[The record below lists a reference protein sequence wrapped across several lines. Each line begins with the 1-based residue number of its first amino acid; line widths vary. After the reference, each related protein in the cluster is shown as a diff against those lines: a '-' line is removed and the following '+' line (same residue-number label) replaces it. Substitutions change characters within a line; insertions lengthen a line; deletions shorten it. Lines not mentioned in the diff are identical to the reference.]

1 MAKIAVSK
9 MVLLGALIV
18 TSPALVGCSG
28 GGGGGSSV
36 STPTTVTPPPPPPPP
51 VSTGDP
57 TFTPGVFEAASTF
70 KDRCEV
76 PRTGVDIEGN
86 AFTDRAGSTL
96 IENFWLRSWTHE
108 TYLWPDEVEDRDPGD
123 FDNRLDYFS
132 ILRTTATTPSGEDRD
147 DFHFSEPTED
157 FLERRNSAASASY
170 GVSFVSFSSSVP
182 RDFRVRYTE
191 PNSPASEV
199 VNGVAN
205 FTRGARILE
214 VDGVDLINAT
224 SQSAV
229 DTLNAGLFPAT
240 PGETHTFLVEDVG
253 SSTERLITLTSENIS
268 TSPVNRMSTIDTP
281 TGKVGYILFN
291 TFSPFSS
298 EEQIANAMADMK
310 AEGVNDLIL
319 DLRYNGGGL
328 LAVAGQLSYMIA
340 GDAATSGRTFEL
352 LRFQAA
358 AGNRNPVTGAINSPI
373 PFYDTGLG
381 FSLAD
386 GTPLESL
393 DLPRVFILSTERT
406 CSASEAVINGLDGI
420 DIEVVLIGDTTCGK
434 PFGFY
439 PTDNCGETYYTIQ
452 FQGTNDKG
460 FGDFTDGFAPQDEAS
475 VFPVKLSG
483 CSASDDYSNELGD
496 VNEGLLATALSYR
509 ANDAC
514 PSTSPSATARGTG
527 SSKPAI
533 GEVFEPVEIEFVD
546 GVRTGFDPAQRFF
559 DEQLDPRLPE

>member
-1 MAKIAVSK
+1 MVKLSVSK
-9 MVLLGALIV
+9 PVLLGALMLM
-18 TSPALVGCSG
+18 SPALVGCSG
-28 GGGGGSSV
+28 GGGGTSASS
-36 STPTTVTPPPPPPPP
+36 PTIVTPPPPPPPA
-51 VSTGDP
+51 STTP
-57 TFTPGVFEAASTF
+57 IFTAGVFEAASSF
-70 KDRCEV
+70 ESRCET
-76 PRTGVDIEGN
+76 PRVGVDIEGN
-86 AFTDRAGSTL
+86 TFPDQAGSTL
-96 IENFWLRSWTHE
+96 LENFWLRSWTHE
-108 TYLWPDEVEDRDPGD
+108 TYLWPDEVVDRNPGD
-123 FDNRLDYFS
+123 FSNRLDYFAV
-132 ILRTTATTPSGEDRD
+132 LRTTATTPSGEDRD

-157 FLERRNSAASASY
+157 FLERRNSAATASY

-199 VNGVAN
+199 VNGVAK

-214 VDGVDLINAT
+214 VDGIDLINAS
-224 SQSAV
+224 SQSAI

-240 PGETHTFLVEDVG
+240 PGETHTFLVQDVG
-253 SSTERLITLTSENIS
+253 SNTERLITLTSENIS
-268 TSPVNRMSTIDTP
+268 TSPVNRMSTIDTS

-298 EEQIANAMADMK
+298 EEQIATAMADLK
-310 AEGVNDLIL
+310 AEGVTDLIL

-340 GDAATSGRTFEL
+340 GDAATNGRTFEL
-352 LRFQAA
+352 LRFQDA

-381 FSLAD
+381 FSLPD
-386 GTPLESL
+386 GEPLESL
-393 DLPRVFILSTERT
+393 DLQRVFILSTART

-460 FGDFTDGFAPQDEAS
+460 FG
-475 VFPVKLSG
+475 
-483 CSASDDYSNELGD
+483 
-496 VNEGLLATALSYR
+496 GLYR
-509 ANDAC
+509 WLRA
-514 PSTSPSATARGTG
+514 ARR
-527 SSKPAI
+527 
-533 GEVFEPVEIEFVD
+533 
-546 GVRTGFDPAQRFF
+546 GVCVPCKTVGLQR
-559 DEQLDPRLPE
+559 QRRLFQ